1 MSFVPIVATI
11 PIVAVLTNHHP
22 NLFERIVRTS
32 VSSMVFCVSGHP
44 KQRPPPFDW
53 STCSSCCK
61 CFGDDGTLYHSD
73 STHPLPHVV
82 VVVVNRHRS
91 LHPHRESLAT
101 VLSVAQ
107 SHTIVHRICL
117 HHVTHVDTSLRTMSR
132 TKSTTTRHL
141 KNLKMPGHFHTCTDK
156 YDRHCYNH
164 NHDHPRSQ
172 RHVVVC
178 RCPSGMMIP
187 VLILMMM
194 HHDWKKKKKETNDF
208 HPRTTMP

>member
-1 MSFVPIVATI
+1 MDIGTTIRQYSHRDIDTDEIVYPIQRHGGGPIVSFVPIVATI

-91 LHPHRESLAT
+91 WHPHRESLAT

-117 HHVTHVDTSLRTMSR
+117 HHVTHVDTS
-132 TKSTTTRHL
+132 
-141 KNLKMPGHFHTCTDK
+141 
-156 YDRHCYNH
+156 
-164 NHDHPRSQ
+164 
-172 RHVVVC
+172 
-178 RCPSGMMIP
+178 
-187 VLILMMM
+187 
-194 HHDWKKKKKETNDF
+194 
-208 HPRTTMP
+208 